1 MDILAFEDN
10 RLRLVA
16 EGEGVHFDYKLVGAH
31 YIDYLVEAP
40 LLPVVVGQKG
50 HQPALVNMAVQVG
63 FQDFVLEEV
72 VAEIFKK
79 CTFLQIF

>member
-10 RLRLVA
+10 RLHLVV
-16 EGEGVHFDYKLVGAH
+16 EGEVVHFDYKLV
-31 YIDYLVEAP
+31 EA
-40 LLPVVVGQKG
+40 LLGVVGQKG
-50 HQPALVNMAVQVG
+50 HQPALVNMVELVG

-72 VAEIFKK
+72 VAEILKK

>member
-10 RLRLVA
+10 LLHLVV
-16 EGEGVHFDYKLVGAH
+16 EGEVVHFDYKLVEAH

-50 HQPALVNMAVQVG
+50 HQSALVNMAELVG

-72 VAEIFKK
+72 VAEIFQTKIN
-79 CTFLQIF
+79 QS

>member
-1 MDILAFEDN
+1 MNILAFEDN
-10 RLRLVA
+10 RLRLVV
-16 EGEGVHFDYKLVGAH
+16 EGEGVHFDYKLVG
-31 YIDYLVEAP
+31 V
-40 LLPVVVGQKG
+40 LLGVVGQKG
-50 HQPALVNMAVQVG
+50 HQSALVNMAVQVG